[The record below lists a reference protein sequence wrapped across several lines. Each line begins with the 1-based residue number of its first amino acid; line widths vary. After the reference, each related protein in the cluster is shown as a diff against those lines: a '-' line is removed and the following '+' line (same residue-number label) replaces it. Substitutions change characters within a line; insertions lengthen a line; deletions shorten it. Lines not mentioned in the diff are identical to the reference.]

1 MREEQEKQARLE
13 EEKDEQKAREK
24 QDLSACSHLK
34 VAQPTP

>member
-24 QDLSACSHLK
+24 QDFLNG
-34 VAQPTP
+34 